1 MSKTCLYQQNATVG
15 SLVIQVRATDEDIGI
30 NGAVRYR
37 IIKDALGDWQT
48 FSIDEITG
56 AVLLQ
61 KPLDRERQKIYEVT

>member
-1 MSKTCLYQQNATVG
+1 M
-15 SLVIQVRATDEDIGI
+15 RATDEDIGI